1 MWVFFRRARSELAS
15 RRILLEAAGRGARA
29 RGVAR
34 GGWKMGGRRRRAAA
48 AGAAWALAGTAGAA
62 GGGLVPGVGRV
73 GTRPADHPWKVQTT
87 FLYYGELPSA
97 AQLARLSA
105 IYVDQTRAWLDWASS
120 GLADVAIDVVYHRLG
135 DSERKEDG
143 TCRFVTPAQ
152 EMDGLG
158 VSFPDVA
165 TLPDPVDNDTDIV
178 YFQQLAETFDCA
190 NSCAAGGGQTVGGW
204 KGAVVRCTGI
214 LPYIAGPRGD
224 DPTEGAS
231 SSGGVSVGA
240 KDISAKD
247 CDATSKERLCDRV
260 YVHELLHTLGL
271 GYHQNGIRCSSEE
284 ISSFGASSTE
294 SWRDCDSKEYKNL
307 FDVLGSARLS
317 QGMAAKSRYDLGWMS
332 YPADIELVTEE
343 GLRGAGGEA
352 EYALSPLDSADR
364 LGESRPR
371 ALVISFTS
379 ASIGQIWLEYRPGNF
394 FDSAIATTAGDG
406 FNSKGVLALQ
416 WGTQVIDMHPV
427 DDFISGEDWKEP
439 KGLPG
444 SESDYERASLNIGE
458 EWFDVSTGLKL
469 KTLSVSDTEARVKV
483 EFGAKP
489 ECQRNKP
496 VIYENMFGNFYFH
509 LAKGDLE
516 QYKGY
521 GVDSLTT
528 WILEYMPYWGKPEEN
543 TYKALFSYK
552 TFVKNSDSSACP
564 DMKEPF
570 TIVAEPLTLPDGW
583 RLDEGACMNT
593 IAPQGTASICFTVAI
608 PPGTPDGPYEILIRV
623 ERENGSHALAQASEW
638 YPLWVCVGAYNG
650 RFQSMDHGKVTPW
663 ECTVDGAPKIPAR
676 VPRPGEEDSFDPP
689 IAARPPA
696 SLPPPPLSVES
707 PPPMPPMPASPPPPL
722 PPPPADTG
730 ASDDDRTVFSLSG
743 SSVSDGL
750 DSGEKALF
758 LSALAAEAGVQSDA
772 LKVTSVTY
780 KIESAFKVSG
790 VDAGSEEERASQAE
804 RGMLRSFIAAQI
816 EVPVA
821 WLELLGPTP
830 GRRMLMGA
838 DQSVNISY
846 RVTLIDCTAGSLM
859 AAERSQ
865 GQCAGNDSRVGEV
878 TRAMETKVGEAS
890 FIEALQ
896 AAAEA
901 DGVNRYATATGATA
915 VGPVRVQAEVDVSPA
930 NKMAQE
936 ALMSYT
942 SGSMD
947 LQNALAAEN
956 LAVVE
961 IQVSNVSKGSQTPVA
976 SSSKGAET
984 ASSERGG
991 IGSAAIGGIVA
1002 AAVLLLAAGATP
1014 FIWKR
1019 YKSVDEEEGED
1030 TEDAE
1035 KPSEDRPVDATG
1047 DIITRV

>member
-1 MWVFFRRARSELAS
+1 
-15 RRILLEAAGRGARA
+15 
-29 RGVAR
+29 
-34 GGWKMGGRRRRAAA
+34 MGGRRRWAAA
-48 AGAAWALAGTAGAA
+48 AGAVWALAGTVRAA
-62 GGGLVPGVGRV
+62 GGGLVPGVGRM

-87 FLYYGELPSA
+87 LLYYGELPSA
-97 AQLARLSA
+97 NQLARLSA
-105 IYVDQTRAWLDWASS
+105 IYVDQTRAWLEWASA
-120 GLADVAIDVVYHRLG
+120 GQADVTIDVVYHRLG

-143 TCRFVTPAQ
+143 TCRFVTPA
-152 EMDGLG
+152 EEVAGLG

-165 TLPDPVDNDTDIV
+165 TLPDPVGNDTDIV

-190 NSCAAGGGQTVGGW
+190 NSCAAGGGQTAGGW
-204 KGAVVRCTGI
+204 EGSVVRCTTI

-224 DPTEGAS
+224 DPTESAS

-247 CDATSKERLCDRV
+247 CDPTSKERLCDRV

-271 GYHQNGIRCSSEE
+271 QYHQNGIRCSAEE

-294 SWRDCDSKEYKNL
+294 SWRDCEAKEYKNL

-332 YPADIELVTEE
+332 YPDDIALVTEE

-371 ALVISFTS
+371 ALVISFTG
-379 ASIGQIWLEYRPGNF
+379 ASIGQIWLEYRRGNF
-394 FDSAIATTAGDG
+394 FDSAIASTAGEG
-406 FNSKGVLALQ
+406 REGGYNSKGVMALQ
-416 WGTQVIDMHPV
+416 WGTQVIDMHPI
-427 DDFISGEDWKEP
+427 DGFISGEDWKEP

-444 SESDYERASLNIGE
+444 SESDYERTSLNTGE

-469 KTLSVSDTEARVKV
+469 KTLSVSDAEARVKV
-483 EFGAKP
+483 EFGTKP

-516 QYKGY
+516 QYEGY
-521 GVDSLTT
+521 GVESLTT

-564 DMKEPF
+564 DAKEPF
-570 TIVAEPLTLPDGW
+570 TIVEEPLTLPDGW

-593 IAPQGTASICFTVAI
+593 IAPQGQASICFTVAI

-623 ERENGSHALAQASEW
+623 ERENGSHALVQASEW
-638 YPLWVCVGAYNG
+638 YPLWVCVGAYNS
-650 RFQSMDHGKVTPW
+650 RFQSMDHDKVTPW
-663 ECTVDGAPKIPAR
+663 ECIVDGAPKIPVR
-676 VPRPGEEDSFDPP
+676 VSRPGEEDSSGSPT
-689 IAARPPA
+689 AAQPPA

-707 PPPMPPMPASPPPPL
+707 PPPTLPVPASPPPPV

-730 ASDDDRTVFSLSG
+730 ASDDGRTVISISG
-743 SSVSDGL
+743 PSVSDGL
-750 DSGEKALF
+750 DSGEKTLF
-758 LSALAAEAGVQSDA
+758 LNALAAEAGVQSDA

-780 KIESAFKVSG
+780 KIRSAFEVSG
-790 VDAGSEEERASQAE
+790 VDASSEEEHASQAE
-804 RGMLRSFIAAQI
+804 IRMLRSFIAAQI

-830 GRRMLMGA
+830 VRRMLMGA
-838 DQSVNISY
+838 DQSLISY
-846 RVTLIDCTAGSLM
+846 TVTLVDCTAGSSM
-859 AAERSQ
+859 AAGSLQ
-865 GQCAGNDSRVGEV
+865 SQCAGNDSRVSEV
-878 TRAMETKVGEAS
+878 ARAMETKFEESS
-890 FIEALQ
+890 FVEALR

-901 DGVNRYATATGATA
+901 AGMDRYAAATGATA
-915 VGPVRVQAEVDVSPA
+915 VGQVRVQAEVNVSPA
-930 NKMAQE
+930 DEGVQK
-936 ALMSYT
+936 ALISYI

-947 LQNALAAEN
+947 LQNALTAEN
-956 LAVVE
+956 LAVVGV
-961 IQVSNVSKGSQTPVA
+961 QVLGTTHVSNGSQTPVA
-976 SSSKGAET
+976 SSSKGAKT
-984 ASSERGG
+984 TSSESGG

-1002 AAVLLLAAGATP
+1002 AAVLLLAASATP

-1019 YKSVDEEEGED
+1019 YKSVDEEEGEG
-1030 TEDAE
+1030 TEDVE
-1035 KPSEDRPVDATG
+1035 EPPEGCSVDAEG
-1047 DIITRV
+1047 DMITRV